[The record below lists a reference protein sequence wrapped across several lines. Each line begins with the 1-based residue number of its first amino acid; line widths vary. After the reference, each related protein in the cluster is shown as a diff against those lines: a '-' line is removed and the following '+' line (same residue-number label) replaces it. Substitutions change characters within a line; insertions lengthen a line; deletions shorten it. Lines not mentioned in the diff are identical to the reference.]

1 MEKDEE
7 KKCRRLERRENA
19 DRSGQTGL
27 SGVQWLYIATRG
39 IRFGPDRAAVRSE
52 LAAHLEDKQADLRRI
67 FPEMSQEEAER
78 RAVAS
83 MGDAWQVREQLA
95 KIHKPWLGYLWRAS
109 QGMVLLILAVMVVAG
124 LRGDGY
130 WYDGGGSY
138 LWGGSRET
146 VSAPAA
152 VEPASAELGGY
163 TFEIVGAEHVDCP
176 EDGRTPDHI
185 RLTVRVSGLKF
196 WEPFSARNTVDCLTV
211 VTEDGSRFR
220 DGLGEDWDCQ
230 VDAFGRRRPFSR
242 EFTVRVRTLWES
254 GDWVRLEF
262 AFQKGDVILAVQ
274 VTEEVKQS

>member
-138 LWGGSRET
+138 LWGRE
-146 VSAPAA
+146 PGDG
-152 VEPASAELGGY
+152 ERPRRR
-163 TFEIVGAEHVDCP
+163 GARF
-176 EDGRTPDHI
+176 GRTGWIH
-185 RLTVRVSGLKF
+185 L
-196 WEPFSARNTVDCLTV
+196 
-211 VTEDGSRFR
+211 
-220 DGLGEDWDCQ
+220 
-230 VDAFGRRRPFSR
+230 
-242 EFTVRVRTLWES
+242 
-254 GDWVRLEF
+254 
-262 AFQKGDVILAVQ
+262 
-274 VTEEVKQS
+274 